1 MNIVVESVFLRT
13 LVAQNR
19 HRSREVEI
27 LAILPLAAV
36 KRVIKENA
44 NIDRVGSDGVRAL
57 AELMEDEG
65 TRIAQRAVLL
75 AKHAGRKTVVEEDIK
90 LATKY
95 A

>member
-1 MNIVVESVFLRT
+1 MP
-13 LVAQNR
+13 
-19 HRSREVEI
+19 
-27 LAILPLAAV
+27 ILPLAAI

-44 NIDRVGSDGVRAL
+44 NIDRVGADGVRAL
-57 AELMEDEG
+57 AELMEEEG

>member
-1 MNIVVESVFLRT
+1 MDIVVESVFLRT

>member
-1 MNIVVESVFLRT
+1 MDIILEFVSLRT
-13 LVAQNR
+13 LDAQNR
-19 HRSREVEI
+19 HRSHEVEI

-75 AKHAGRKTVVEEDIK
+75 AKHAGRKTVVEDDIK

-95 A
+95 S